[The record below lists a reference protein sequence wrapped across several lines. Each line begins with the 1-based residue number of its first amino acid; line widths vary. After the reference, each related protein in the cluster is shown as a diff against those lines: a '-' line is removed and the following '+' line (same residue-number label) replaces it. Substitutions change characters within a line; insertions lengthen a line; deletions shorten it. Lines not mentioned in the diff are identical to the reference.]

1 MIKTKLVD
9 KLSILFPQG
18 MHYQE
23 AVEISKTLF
32 CSTSWLPDV
41 LEEELCLD
49 NICEVF
55 AFLSSQGFI
64 IFEKDQNNFEF
75 STKKY
80 WINIIREILD
90 FPFNISTLTCV
101 VSVIG
106 VLLNEQR
113 NNERFDYA
121 NCC

>member
-1 MIKTKLVD
+1 

-75 STKKY
+75 STK
-80 WINIIREILD
+80 NIGSIL
-90 FPFNISTLTCV
+90 FVKF
-101 VSVIG
+101 
-106 VLLNEQR
+106 
-113 NNERFDYA
+113 
-121 NCC
+121 